1 MHLTS
6 YENAARFVE
15 AYPLSQG
22 STVAELGSQIVEG
35 QKSLRQLFSDDAK
48 YLGYDFASGKG
59 VDVVLTDPYSIPVED
74 NTFDRVLTSSC
85 FEHAEFFWLSF
96 LEIAR
101 VCKQGGLI
109 YLNAPS
115 NGKFHRYPSDCW
127 RFYPDSGLALE
138 RWAKRQGINLT
149 LLESYTSQQ
158 KLDCWNDFVAVFYKH
173 RSESDVVPQGRILS
187 NFRQFKNGYL
197 AGSLELINYTELT
210 EDMARRTLSARVAD
224 GGLDVSW

>member
-6 YENAARFVE
+6 YENATRFVE

-22 STVAELGSQIVEG
+22 STVAELGSQIIEG
-35 QKSLRQLFSDDAK
+35 QESLRQLFSDDVK

-59 VDVVLTDPYSIPVED
+59 VDVVLTDPYLIPAKD

-115 NGKFHRYPSDCW
+115 NGVFHRYPSDCW

-138 RWAKRQGINLT
+138 RWAKREGIDLT
-149 LLESYTSQQ
+149 LLESYTSHQ
-158 KLDCWNDFVAVFYKH
+158 KLDCWNDYVAVFYKH
-173 RSESDVVPQGRILS
+173 CPENDAIPQDRILS
-187 NFRQFKNGYL
+187 NFQEVKNGYL
-197 AGSLELINYTELT
+197 VGSPELINYTEVP
-210 EDMARRTLSARVAD
+210 EDMVRRKISAGSANGEID
-224 GGLDVSW
+224 ISW